1 MENATQ
7 PTIASDMYMS
17 QQTDVLQE
25 TSHSHRMLPTRV
37 NKACQRCRRHKIRCD
52 TYRPCSLCVRANSP
66 CMSAP
71 DIPHPSKKL
80 RLNNT
85 STDSEAPSQADGDT
99 GSSGKRGSRQE
110 QPSLTKVET
119 SQLGAAHMSP
129 EDKREFFIED
139 SGEYQE
145 VPSALGITRKIFGI
159 HGRNVVDRTTSAIPD
174 GEMRSEHSPAY
185 LEDRLRQPISAILG
199 NPLPSKRVMDMLL
212 DEYFDAVHWFSLVI
226 YEPRFRPEYDS
237 IADGYAYPSQKGF
250 LILLATVLGIAAWYH
265 SKKSHTV
272 NNTLQNEDWDKWRVN
287 LLSLAEACFLGLMDE
302 SSLASIQTCSL
313 LGSYY
318 VYHGRPN
325 SSFALLGATIKI
337 AQAMGLH
344 REPSRGSSDEIEE
357 RKRVWWTIYTWDRF
371 ASVTYGRPLGIND
384 NDCNVTMPSD
394 VYERA
399 RPGTADDDTVICYS
413 AYQRQLNMLYA
424 IVSPLIE
431 TIFGVR
437 STGTSKRNSET
448 DYSTSLQKIS
458 HQLGLWR
465 AQVPP
470 NLLFNFDQ
478 DIEPEASLRR
488 RAHQLQAL
496 ALQLTYDNILII
508 LHRPVLVQQIDSLRR
523 PRLVSNGK
531 EKCGST
537 PPIPSQVDNLYELP
551 TSSQQWWNAAVRTSG
566 VTTLPNT
573 VQLATDSHLVAFMA
587 IILFNAAIVMVVCA
601 LSDPLSDRAQEAKRN
616 ITRVFRLEEFLGQQS
631 TLSRQSSIVL
641 QDVIQLLLERETEVM
656 LAPLTTSKAR
666 SAGPSVPGSPPL
678 QPITVEEVLR
688 DFIPE
693 TKLPDL
699 GIASVATNET
709 ILLNESLASV
719 QKVFPG
725 FNSGSISGANVES
738 STYESS
744 SGIQGGREPF
754 QGNSM
759 IYATDPYR
767 GMTVDYGGVDS
778 GLYWIWDLNTDYAR
792 DTAE

>member
-1 MENATQ
+1 M
-7 PTIASDMYMS
+7 ASDMYRS
-17 QQTDVLQE
+17 PETDVWQHQ
-25 TSHSHRMLPTRV
+25 TTHSNRMLPTRV

-52 TYRPCSLCVRANSP
+52 SYRPCSLCVRANSP
-66 CMSAP
+66 CVSAV
-71 DIPHPSKKL
+71 DHPHPSKKL
-80 RLNNT
+80 KLN
-85 STDSEAPSQADGDT
+85 SSSAESEAPSKADRDT
-99 GSSGKRGSRQE
+99 SSFNRSRSLQE
-110 QPSLTKVET
+110 ETNLAQVET
-119 SQLGAAHMSP
+119 RLQTVAHASP
-129 EDKREFFIED
+129 EDKSEFFTED
-139 SGEYQE
+139 SGEYRE

-174 GEMRSEHSPAY
+174 GEMRSEHNPTC
-185 LEDRLRQPISAILG
+185 LEDSLRQPIASILG

-212 DEYFDAVHWFSLVI
+212 VEYFDAVHWFSLVI

-237 IADGYAYPSQKGF
+237 IADGYAYKSQKGF
-250 LILLATVLGIAAWYH
+250 LILLSTVLGIAAWYH
-265 SKKSHTV
+265 SKKSHAV
-272 NNTLQNEDWDKWRVN
+272 DNTLEDEDEDWNKWRVN
-287 LLSLAEACFLGLMDE
+287 LLSLAEARFLGLMDD
-302 SSLASIQTCSL
+302 SSLVSIQTCLL
-313 LGSYY
+313 LGTYY

-325 SSFALLGATIKI
+325 SAFALLGATIKI

-384 NDCNVTMPSD
+384 NDCNVTMPID

-413 AYQRQLNMLYA
+413 AYQRQLNMLYL

-437 STGTSKRNSET
+437 STGTTRRNAET
-448 DYSTSLQKIS
+448 DYSTSLQKIN
-458 HQLGLWR
+458 HQLSLWR

-470 NLLFNFDQ
+470 NLLFNFSR
-478 DIEPEASLRR
+478 DIEPEASLKR

-496 ALQLTYDNILII
+496 ALQLTYDNVLII

-523 PRLVSNGK
+523 PRLESNGN
-531 EKCGST
+531 ENGDST
-537 PPIPSQVDNLYELP
+537 SPMPGQVDDLSELP

-587 IILFNAAIVMVVCA
+587 IILFNAAVVMVVCA

-616 ITRVFRLEEFLGQQS
+616 ITRIFRLEEFLGKQS

-656 LAPLTTSKAR
+656 LAPVTASKGR
-666 SAGPSVPGSPPL
+666 SAGPSVADSPSN
-678 QPITVEEVLR
+678 QWESITVEDVLR
-688 DFIPE
+688 DFLPE
-693 TKLPDL
+693 TKVPDHS
-699 GIASVATNET
+699 ISSVATNET

-719 QKVFPG
+719 QKLFPG
-725 FNSGSISGANVES
+725 FNSSSIGGGNVES

-744 SGIQGGREPF
+744 LGIQGWREPF
-754 QGNSM
+754 QGNST
-759 IYATDPYR
+759 INATDQI
-767 GMTVDYGGVDS
+767 DYGGVDS
-778 GLYWIWDLNTDYAR
+778 GLYWMWDLNTDYAR
-792 DTAE
+792 DSAE